1 MGGVTGQRKS
11 FRQCVRANQQAYRRR
26 SESGKSKASF
36 DLLECNEEL
45 LKLH

>member
-1 MGGVTGQRKS
+1 MGGLLGRDNPLGSAFELINK
-11 FRQCVRANQQAYRRR
+11 R
-26 SESGKSKASF
+26 KASF

>member
-1 MGGVTGQRKS
+1 MGGLLGRDNPLGSAFELINK
-11 FRQCVRANQQAYRRR
+11 RIEEEAKA
-26 SESGKSKASF
+26 EKASF